1 MVASP
6 YLPTYARHP
15 LYVPLAETRRLHGY
29 NIETPLGDDKME
41 RRNTRPDKSEVESNN
56 FFGYVL
62 VFEKSKSIQRQIW
75 KRVKFLSLMHP
86 RLKLKFFEN
95 EERLVNY
102 DILFLR
108 SDVNFK
114 VNNLIYTELKKI

>member
-41 RRNTRPDKSEVESNN
+41 RRNTRPDKSEVESKN
-56 FFGYVL
+56 FFGYVF
-62 VFEKSKSIQRQIW
+62 VFEKSKSIQWQIW
-75 KRVKFLSLMHP
+75 KHAKLLANASTIKILRKRR
-86 RLKLKFFEN
+86 RLWYII
-95 EERLVNY
+95 V
-102 DILFLR
+102 LR
-108 SDVNFK
+108 IVMLLRNDVNFK
-114 VNNLIYTELKKI
+114 LTI

>member
-41 RRNTRPDKSEVESNN
+41 RRNTRPDKSEVESKN
-56 FFGYVL
+56 FFGYVF
-62 VFEKSKSIQRQIW
+62 VFEKSKSIQWQIW
-75 KRVKFLSLMHP
+75 KHAKFLMHP
-86 RLKLKFFEN
+86 RLKFFEN
-95 EERLVNY
+95 V
-102 DILFLR
+102 
-108 SDVNFK
+108 DVFDT
-114 VNNLIYTELKKI
+114 LSSYELSYFYEMM